1 MAGLEDSAGRNELAA
16 ILFLQASMN
25 TLDAYSTL
33 NSSPWT
39 AESFGADERRARAL
53 KEYVAHA
60 VAYSM
65 LYATA
70 AAVIARGRTAT
81 WAIFGGAAVTNA
93 YLVWLYLRA
102 SERGRKAGAK
112 TWANESSSATPRAPG
127 VSRYAWR

>member
-1 MAGLEDSAGRNELAA
+1 MAGLEDAAGSNELAA

-65 LYATA
+65 LYAIA
-70 AAVIARGRTAT
+70 AAAIARGRRAT
-81 WAIFGGAAVTNA
+81 WSILAGAIITNG
-93 YLVWLYLRA
+93 YLVWLYTRA
-102 SERGRKAGAK
+102 SRRGRAAGSSD
-112 TWANESSSATPRAPG
+112 WANSSSTRMTGPSWATAR
-127 VSRYAWR
+127 R

>member
-1 MAGLEDSAGRNELAA
+1 MAGLEDAAGRNELAA

-39 AESFGADERRARAL
+39 AESFGADERRAKAL

-70 AAVIARGRTAT
+70 AAILAKGSKAT
-81 WAIFGGAAVTNA
+81 WAIFSGAVITNV
-93 YLVWLYLRA
+93 YLVFLYTRA
-102 SERGRKAGAK
+102 SRRGQAAGSSD
-112 TWANESSSATPRAPG
+112 WANATTGRPG
-127 VSRYAWR
+127 LRRG

>member
-1 MAGLEDSAGRNELAA
+1 MAGLEDAAGRNELAA

-39 AESFGADERRARAL
+39 AESFGADERRSKAL

-65 LYATA
+65 LYAVA
-70 AAVIARGRTAT
+70 AAVIARGPKAT

-102 SERGRKAGAK
+102 SKRGRAAGSRE
-112 TWANESSSATPRAPG
+112 WANSATPHATG
-127 VSRYAWR
+127 VSRHTWR

>member
-39 AESFGADERRARAL
+39 AESFGADERRAKAL

-65 LYATA
+65 LYAVA
-70 AAVIARGRTAT
+70 AAILARGPKAT
-81 WAIFGGAAVTNA
+81 GAILGGAIVTNA
-93 YLVWLYLRA
+93 YLVFLYTRA
-102 SERGRKAGAK
+102 SKRGRAAGSK
-112 TWANESSSATPRAPG
+112 EWANAGGQQAGHRSAVPW
-127 VSRYAWR
+127 SRG

>member
-1 MAGLEDSAGRNELAA
+1 VAGLEDSAGRNELAA

-39 AESFGADERRARAL
+39 AESFGADERRSKAL

-65 LYATA
+65 LYAA
-70 AAVIARGRTAT
+70 AAAILARGRKAT
-81 WAIFGGAAVTNA
+81 WAIFGGAIVTNL
-93 YLVWLYLRA
+93 YLVWLYMRA
-102 SERGRKAGAK
+102 SQRGRAAGSRN
-112 TWANESSSATPRAPG
+112 WANQESATPNAPG
-127 VSRYAWR
+127 VGRYLWR